1 MRLLSFLALGLAS
14 TVAAAGFVPNL
25 KQLDVVPLHALPLQ
39 SVQKSIAEAAK
50 PKAGSPLQ
58 IGVLAPLNLGL
69 DSGLWDEPE
78 PGLARWRLR
87 VFSADAEWLNLLLQ
101 DFHMPAGGELWFYD
115 AEGQRVQGPYTDANN
130 SDDGILSTSP
140 VFSETAVL
148 EVRLP
153 AAKRRE
159 FSLRIGE
166 AGHGIRN
173 YLKAGT
179 GRAGSCE
186 RDAACPEGASFGNEA
201 RSVARLIVTVSSACD
216 ASAAGMYFCTGT
228 LMNNARQDND
238 PLLLTA
244 NHCLVNACTAP
255 ALSIDWNLQKSGCGG
270 VDDSPNQSQSGAD
283 LVRRST
289 VTGADFSLVRL
300 RQNPQSI
307 ITISPKPYLAGW
319 DARKLGSNN
328 GFSFHHPA
336 GDVRKI
342 STHNTALTEVNDQ
355 CIDSGA
361 CTLRVDGW
369 RVVWNSGVTE
379 GGSSGSGLWNSNRR
393 LIGTLSGGAS
403 ACDNPVTV
411 TVNEETQPDFYARLD
426 RAWCLGLKEGLDPGN
441 SGITTLDG
449 RNATSGAAAS
459 GSTPVSC
466 GTSGGG
472 SGGSGGGNSATA
484 GGGGGGSMSLWGLIS
499 LLLLRRLRP
508 WARPVHA

>member
-1 MRLLSFLALGLAS
+1 MRLIILLTLSLVS
-14 TVAAAGFVPNL
+14 SVAAARFVPDL
-25 KQLDVVPLHALPLQ
+25 KQLDVIPLHALPLQ
-39 SVQKSIAEAAK
+39 SVQKGLADAASAK
-50 PKAGSPLQ
+50 GRPMQ
-58 IGVLAPLNLGL
+58 IGVLAPLNLTL
-69 DSGLWDEPE
+69 DNGLWDEPE
-78 PGLARWRLR
+78 VGVARWRVR

-115 AEGQRVQGPYTDANN
+115 AEGQRVQGPYTAANN

-148 EVRLP
+148 EARMP
-153 AAKRRE
+153 TSARSA

-166 AGHGIRN
+166 AGHGFRN
-173 YLKAGT
+173 YLKAGS
-179 GRAGSCE
+179 GRSGACE
-186 RDAACPEGASFGNEA
+186 RDAACPEGSTFTNEA
-201 RSVARLIVTVSSACD
+201 RSVARLIVTVSAACD
-216 ASAAGMYFCTGT
+216 VANSGSYFCTGT

-255 ALSIDWNLQKSGCGG
+255 ALSIDWNLQKSSCGG
-270 VDDSPNQSQSGAD
+270 ADDSPNQNQSGAD
-283 LVRRST
+283 LVRRNT

-300 RQNPQSI
+300 RQNPQTLV
-307 ITISPKPYLAGW
+307 TINPKPHFAGW
-319 DARKLGSNN
+319 DARKLGSSS

-355 CIDSGA
+355 CIDTGRCS
-361 CTLRVDGW
+361 LRVDGW

-403 ACDNPVTV
+403 ACDNPLTLTV
-411 TVNEETQPDFYARLD
+411 DESTQPDFYARLD

-449 RNATSGAAAS
+449 RNGSAGAAAS
-459 GSTPVSC
+459 SSTVVSC
-466 GTSGGG
+466 GGSSGGG
-472 SGGSGGGNSATA
+472 GGTGGSTAT
-484 GGGGGGSMSLWGLIS
+484 GGGGGGSMSLWGLMG
-499 LLLLRRLRP
+499 LLLLRRVRQCP
-508 WARPVHA
+508 RHT